1 MTRFGWAL
9 LLLPAACLAQVQLT
23 QNGAPVGF
31 TLKFATIPANQSE
44 SSDLIVTNVGTANV
58 EIVTMALSAAAGGFS
73 ATGSLTGNLGETL
86 KPGQSDS
93 FAINFVPTAPGNY
106 AGTLMIETQTGA
118 AAAYTTVSLLATA
131 GAPVA
136 PPLNVTIPS
145 TDFGRVALGQSSSQT
160 ITMVNSSAAAIAV
173 SPITVSDATDYSLQ
187 FAGSPPPLNV
197 PAGGSAAFKVVF
209 TPRQAHALP
218 ATLTVGTYTFPLT
231 GSGYLAY
238 PTPSLQLSSPS
249 LQSRQS
255 PGVSVQLSAPAP
267 LDETFQLQMSFTP
280 SAANASGDSAIQ
292 FLSGNP
298 LNAAVT
304 IPRGQSASETLTFQT
319 GTTAG
324 TILFTLTPPAG
335 APVTQSFTIAP
346 ELAGI
351 DAATAVAESTQ
362 IVLSVTGFDNTHA
375 ASQLQCTFYNASGKP
390 IPPGVITAGTT
401 SAFAQYFAANG
412 EAGGA
417 FGLRI
422 AYPVTGD
429 VTQVAGVTFTITN
442 PAGTT
447 TAQTL
452 MF

>member
-1 MTRFGWAL
+1 MPRFGWGL

-44 SSDLIVTNVGTANV
+44 SSDLAITNVGTANV
-58 EIVTMALSAAAGGFS
+58 EIVTLALSAAEGGFS

-93 FAINFVPTAPGNY
+93 FAISFVPTSPGNY
-106 AGTLMIETQTGA
+106 AGTLMIETQVGA
-118 AAAYTTVSLLATA
+118 AAATYTTVSLLATA

-136 PPLNVTIPS
+136 PPLSVAIAS
-145 TDFGRVALGQSSSQT
+145 TDFGKVAMGQSSSQAVT
-160 ITMVNSSAAAIAV
+160 LVNSSGAAILV
-173 SPITVSDATDYSLQ
+173 KPITVTGAGYSLPAQ
-187 FAGSPPPLNV
+187 FPGTLTV
-197 PAGGSAAFKVVF
+197 AGGNSATFQVVF
-209 TPRQAHALP
+209 TPEEPHELNG
-218 ATLTVGTYTFPLT
+218 TLTVGTQTFPLT
-231 GSGYLAY
+231 GSGYLVY
-238 PTPSLQLSSPS
+238 PTPSLQLSSPA

-255 PGVSVQLSAPAP
+255 PSVSIQLSAPAP

-292 FLSGNP
+292 FMSGNP
-298 LNAAVT
+298 VNAAVT
-304 IPRGQSASETLTFQT
+304 VAQGQTASEALTFQT

-324 TILFTLTPPAG
+324 TILFTLTPPTG
-335 APVTQSFTIAP
+335 APVTQSFPIAS
-346 ELAGI
+346 EIVGI
-351 DAATAVAESTQ
+351 DAATVVAESTQ
-362 IVLSVTGFDNTHA
+362 IILSVTGFDNTRA
-375 ASQLQCTFYNASGKP
+375 ASQLQCTFYDAKGKA
-390 IPPGVITAGTT
+390 IAPGAITADTT
-401 SAFAQYFAANG
+401 GAFAQYFAANG
-412 EAGGA
+412 TAGGA

-429 VTQVAGVTFTITN
+429 VTQVASVTFQITN

-452 MF
+452 TF